1 MENDVESESLKFLEK
16 KLQQQ
21 QQTPNFT
28 ADPCVD
34 CSNIV
39 YLNMINI

>member
-16 KLQQQ
+16 KLQQ